1 MYNTTETLMA
11 SVTVLRQTTG
21 ITSCQEFSSFLNTNN
36 NLYFPE
42 RFYSVAEWERGGGEG
57 GGAGKT
63 KIKPT
68 HPYHPI

>member
-36 NLYFPE
+36 NLYFAE
-42 RFYSVAEWERGGGEG
+42 RFYSVAEWERGGGG
-57 GGAGKT
+57 GDQNKT
-63 KIKPT
+63 NP
-68 HPYHPI
+68 PLSPNLGSN